1 MLESEGTFR
10 NLWEVELCKK
20 VELTPCLIL
29 CGSGFSWVDVTFPE
43 LWFNARLAGWCGHLR
58 GDSEGFPTPSGGEV
72 ILVPVSLGPM
82 EIPGVS
88 HWTPPS
94 QQDEGYSC

>member
-43 LWFNARLAGWCGHLR
+43 LWFNARLAGTPQKGCVGGVGILR
-58 GDSEGFPTPSGGEV
+58 V
-72 ILVPVSLGPM
+72 ILRDSLLLLQVARLSLCPSPWAPCRSLG
-82 EIPGVS
+82 
-88 HWTPPS
+88 
-94 QQDEGYSC
+94 